1 MPDIEAKGV
10 AEAGFSGDYSRKH
23 PPCILQRDQFTRL
36 IEQAEKASGMFSFA
50 LLSALFILMQ
60 L

>member
-50 LLSALFILMQ
+50 LLSALFI
-60 L
+60 